1 LPGITRLKSSL
12 RQCRKLGHTIISM
25 RPFFSVV
32 TLFSVVFLTLPPTSL
47 HAQEKGISATRQG
60 ELIHLLKQDCGSCHG
75 LTLEGGLGPPLLPA
89 DLSGKPPEWLRDVIL
104 DGIPNT
110 AMPPWRPIL
119 SEDEVAWLVKSML
132 QGIFDGQ

>member
-1 LPGITRLKSSL
+1 M
-12 RQCRKLGHTIISM
+12 QAV
-25 RPFFSVV
+25 FFV
-32 TLFSVVFLTLPPTSL
+32 TTFSLTLLLTLSPTSL
-47 HAQEKGISATRQG
+47 HAQEKDISPSRQG

-75 LTLEGGLGPPLLPA
+75 LTLEGGLGPPLLPT

-119 SEDEVAWLVKSML
+119 SENEVAWLVKSML
-132 QGIFDGQ
+132 QGLHNGQ

>member
-1 LPGITRLKSSL
+1 
-12 RQCRKLGHTIISM
+12 M
-25 RPFFSVV
+25 RPIFFVV

-47 HAQEKGISATRQG
+47 HAQEKGISAARQG

>member
-1 LPGITRLKSSL
+1 M
-12 RQCRKLGHTIISM
+12 QAV
-25 RPFFSVV
+25 FFVV
-32 TLFSVVFLTLPPTSL
+32 TLFLTLFLVLSPTPL
-47 HAQEKGISATRQG
+47 HAQEKEISPSRQG

-75 LTLEGGLGPPLLPA
+75 LTLAGGLGPPLLPA

-119 SEDEVAWLVKSML
+119 NEDEVAWLVKRML
-132 QGIFDGQ
+132 RGIRHGQ